1 VSHVPHTPR
10 RGAGVEQR
18 PVALFL
24 RAAALSRAVNTTLA
38 NAAFGLCALLAA
50 CSASRREAPALRTP
64 DLRASVA
71 QRCGEPLGV
80 TAPPG
85 AAHQLAQSNAPS
97 WTATIQLRATEFA
110 PSQLEWRAA
119 HTPLSAHA
127 SLISAELGGAPVEP
141 RVQLADGAWRVDS
154 ARGAQWLAE
163 GGLGRTRE
171 VDRFEGALL
180 EGTTLRAQWSES
192 SGAAVAPRALRVELG
207 RPADAAGAARVALV
221 FDGEVDF
228 DHDSDPASAPVR
240 TARREALRLDFALL
254 PEGEPLR
261 LLLPSPFVGGE
272 ARGLFLE
279 LLLDLR
285 ESSEARALALERCAA
300 SERGA
305 SEQQRSLAVHEA
317 RRAELEPNVEALED
331 PARARAALLQLALRT
346 GAELAAELAL
356 SCSDSDLATL
366 GPSARAALTSSLDAQ
381 LELDALGWR
390 LERATLR
397 ALAAQK
403 EARALPYELEGV
415 LLRLTGELGR
425 SAAALDDVAQT
436 CASLAE
442 YHARLAAENRIF
454 LDDASAAAR
463 VRAYDWLASRGQ
475 APAGYD
481 PLSPAPLRR
490 AALEA
495 SEKAP

>member
-1 VSHVPHTPR
+1 
-10 RGAGVEQR
+10 
-18 PVALFL
+18 LF
-24 RAAALSRAVNTTLA
+24 
-38 NAAFGLCALLAA
+38 AA
-50 CSASRREAPALRTP
+50 CSASRREAPPLRTAE
-64 DLRASVA
+64 LRASVS

-80 TAPPG
+80 TAPLG
-85 AAHQLAQSNAPS
+85 AAQQLAQSSTPA
-97 WTATIQLRATEFA
+97 WTATIHLRATELA

-141 RVQLADGAWRVDS
+141 RVQLADGAWRVES
-154 ARGAQWLAE
+154 ARDAQWLAE
-163 GGLGRTRE
+163 GALGRTRE
-171 VDRFEGALL
+171 LDRFEGALL
-180 EGTTLRAQWSES
+180 EGTTLRAQWNEVG
-192 SGAAVAPRALRVELG
+192 GAAVATRALRVELG
-207 RPADAAGAARVALV
+207 RAADSAEAAQVALV

-240 TARREALRLDFALL
+240 TPRREALRLDFALR
-254 PEGEPLR
+254 PESEPLR

-272 ARGLFLE
+272 ARGLSLE
-279 LLLDLR
+279 LSVDSR
-285 ESSEARALALERCAA
+285 ESSEARAQALERCAA

-305 SEQQRSLAVHEA
+305 SEQQRALAVHEA
-317 RRAELEPNVEALED
+317 RRAELEPSIEALDD
-331 PARARAALLQLALRT
+331 PTRARTALLQLALRT

-356 SCSDSDLATL
+356 SCSESDLAAL
-366 GPSARAALTSSLDAQ
+366 SSNVRAALATSLDAR

-403 EARALPYELEGV
+403 EARALPYEIEGV

-425 SAAALDDVAQT
+425 SAAALEDVAQT

-442 YHARLAAENRIF
+442 FRARLAAENRIF

-463 VRAYDWLASRGQ
+463 VRAFDWLAARGQ

-481 PLSPAPLRR
+481 PLAPAPERR

-495 SEKAP
+495 AEKAP

>member
-1 VSHVPHTPR
+1 MTAPL
-10 RGAGVEQR
+10 GA
-18 PVALFL
+18 
-24 RAAALSRAVNTTLA
+24 
-38 NAAFGLCALLAA
+38 
-50 CSASRREAPALRTP
+50 
-64 DLRASVA
+64 A
-71 QRCGEPLGV
+71 QR
-80 TAPPG
+80 
-85 AAHQLAQSNAPS
+85 LAQSSTPA
-97 WTATIQLRATEFA
+97 WTATIHLRATEFA

-141 RVQLADGAWRVDS
+141 RVQLADGAWRVES
-154 ARGAQWLAE
+154 ARDAQWLAD
-163 GGLGRTRE
+163 GALGRTRDL
-171 VDRFEGALL
+171 DRFEGALL
-180 EGTTLRAQWSES
+180 EGTTLRAQWNEV
-192 SGAAVAPRALRVELG
+192 GQAAVATRALRVELG
-207 RPADAAGAARVALV
+207 RPADSAGAAQVALV

-240 TARREALRLDFALL
+240 TPRREALRLDFALR
-254 PEGEPLR
+254 PAGEPLR
-261 LLLPSPFVGGE
+261 LLLPSPFVSGE
-272 ARGLFLE
+272 ARGLSLE
-279 LLLDLR
+279 LSVDSR

-305 SEQQRSLAVHEA
+305 REQQRALAAHEA
-317 RRAELEPNVEALED
+317 RRAELEPGIEALDD

-356 SCSDSDLATL
+356 SCSDSDLAAL
-366 GPSARAALTSSLDAQ
+366 GASARTALSASLDAR

-403 EARALPYELEGV
+403 EARALPYEIEGV

-425 SAAALDDVAQT
+425 SAAALEDVAQT

-442 YHARLAAENRIF
+442 FRARLAAENRIF

-463 VRAYDWLASRGQ
+463 VRAFDWLAARGQ

-481 PLSPAPLRR
+481 PLAPAHERR

-495 SEKAP
+495 AEKAP